1 VLFIQVNHQLGLLDY
16 FGLFVFQKLVMV
28 IIQLDISKYLL
39 DYIDYWLVVDVPDS
53 FFTILPLLLKSSPY
67 GLT

>member
-1 VLFIQVNHQLGLLDY
+1 
-16 FGLFVFQKLVMV
+16 MV